1 MTSNLDL
8 SLHLAPSLQA
18 QITALGL
25 ERVDGNGKSINGL
38 STPVLTSAG
47 MDALDKREVGYTRV
61 AVPLEH
67 IKLLGWAS
75 LPDGAEVWMCIT

>member
-1 MTSNLDL
+1 
-8 SLHLAPSLQA
+8 
-18 QITALGL
+18 
-25 ERVDGNGKSINGL
+25 
-38 STPVLTSAG
+38 